1 MKLIRNLVLRKFIR
15 RIKHVK
21 YISLSQLIK
30 GNSKNDSMSK
40 SNSKSCFWFLYGA
53 NPTADFLSA
62 KFHRFVLKDFQTF
75 VNFWQNTEL

>member
-15 RIKHVK
+15 RIKNVK
-21 YISLSQLIK
+21 YISLSQLIN
-30 GNSKNDSMSK
+30 GNSKNDSMS
-40 SNSKSCFWFLYGA
+40 NS